1 MEEKRQPQPD
11 KKESKLVLSP
21 EIEKYVQI
29 LRKDPRSPV
38 FAALSDAYRK
48 GGLLDEAIAVANE
61 GLKHN
66 PNYTTGRIALGRAY
80 YDKEDLDRAM
90 DELGRVVKAMPDNI
104 IAHRLIADIFIKKS
118 DSDSAI
124 KELKTVLYLSPNDK
138 ETKALLATLTGSPAG
153 QPAQKQA
160 PLQQPA
166 EPQKP
171 APEILTPETESP
183 LPPAAELQPPAQNPE
198 EQVSEQLPQAGKTER
213 EGFQQGEKP
222 ETADKDNIP
231 SEQYEQPRQPV
242 PEPEQPAEQQSV
254 AEPEKQEA
262 PPPVSDSESDAASV
276 ESELETA
283 LNKPVLEP
291 EAEQPFPQPAPALE
305 PAKEDAP
312 SGMFHEPPARPEEPE
327 IRQSD
332 SGAEMKEEVK
342 TEELEAVFDE
352 LSESAMSP
360 PEVVSAPAVE
370 PVKQEPETSEQGS
383 MDIGQKKPEII
394 ETKALD
400 LEITKSERTDEP
412 EKAGIKLEEPQERKP
427 TSPQTSELQSEDIQT
442 VTMADLY
449 VKQGHF
455 DKAYQIYKKILLKN
469 PDSPI
474 IRARFINVKKLME
487 SKQPDL
493 TEAEVHKKI
502 EVLKEQEPKPQKTEQ
517 PDTVKENMKRLNS
530 WLDKIKKGG

>member
-21 EIEKYVQI
+21 EIEKYVLI

-104 IAHRLIADIFIKKS
+104 IAHRLIADIFIKRS

-124 KELKTVLYLSPNDK
+124 KELKTVIFLSPNDK
-138 ETKALLATLTGSPAG
+138 EAKALLATLTGSPAG

-160 PLQQPA
+160 LLQQTA

-171 APEILTPETESP
+171 APEILKPETVSP
-183 LPPAAELQPPAQNPE
+183 PPPAAEPQPPAQNPE
-198 EQVSEQLPQAGKTER
+198 EQVSEPLPQAGKTER
-213 EGFQQGEKP
+213 ESFQQGEKP
-222 ETADKDNIP
+222 EAADKDTIVP
-231 SEQYEQPRQPV
+231 EHYEQPKQPE
-242 PEPEQPAEQQSV
+242 PEPEQPAVQQSV

-262 PPPVSDSESDAASV
+262 PPVSNSESEAASV

-283 LNKPVLEP
+283 LNMPVSEP
-291 EAEQPFPQPAPALE
+291 ETKQPFLQPEPALE
-305 PAKEDAP
+305 PVKEDAP
-312 SGMFHEPPARPEEPE
+312 PGVFHEPPAQPEEPE
-327 IRQSD
+327 IRQSNT
-332 SGAEMKEEVK
+332 GAEMKEEVK

-360 PEVVSAPAVE
+360 PAVVSAPAEESVTPE
-370 PVKQEPETSEQGS
+370 QVTPEQES
-383 MDIGQKKPEII
+383 MDLGQQKPESI

-400 LEITKSERTDEP
+400 LEITQPERTDEP
-412 EKAGIKLEEPQERKP
+412 EKSGIQLEEQQEQKP

-530 WLDKIKKGG
+530 WLEKIKKGG